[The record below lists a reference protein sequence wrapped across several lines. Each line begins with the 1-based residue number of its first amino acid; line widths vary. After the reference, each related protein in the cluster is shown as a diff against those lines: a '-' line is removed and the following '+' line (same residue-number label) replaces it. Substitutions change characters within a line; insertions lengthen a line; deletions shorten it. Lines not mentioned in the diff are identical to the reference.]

1 LQIEDFRFQIS
12 DVIGKSISN
21 LKSAISNAASFNEGA
36 MRTETSDRQELLVW
50 TMLSIVGAILAIVGW
65 YRWAV

>member
-1 LQIEDFRFQIS
+1 
-12 DVIGKSISN
+12 
-21 LKSAISNAASFNEGA
+21 
-36 MRTETSDRQELLVW
+36 MMTHTSDRQNLLLW

>member
-1 LQIEDFRFQIS
+1 MET
-12 DVIGKSISN
+12 K
-21 LKSAISNAASFNEGA
+21 
-36 MRTETSDRQELLVW
+36 TSDRQNLLLW